1 MLRSLSLKDF
11 VIVDS
16 MTLDFTQGFSVLTG
30 ETGAGKSILLDALAL
45 VTGARGDSGSV
56 REGQSKADISAEFSI
71 SDDITTWLGERELS
85 GDDGVLQLRRVV
97 EADGRSKAFINGHP
111 GTAAMLKELG
121 EQLLDI
127 HGQHAAQ
134 SLTRGEGQREL
145 LDSFAAIQ
153 SDVKIVGQRYKLWN
167 DAKANLAA
175 ANAQSA
181 TFAQERDRIQ
191 WQLNELSEIKL
202 VAGEWESLNI
212 EQKRLA
218 NAAQLIEI
226 AQSAALA
233 ISDDDNAVVSTLQ
246 SLAQRLK
253 ALVALDPSLQAS
265 LELIDSA
272 IISLDEAGSDL
283 SNYAQKIELD
293 PQRLEQIDNRIGQ
306 LFSASRKFK
315 VTPDALTDHEQLLT
329 SQMANLAASQDIAK
343 LEKQV
348 ETEYASFTQLADTI
362 SKARRKAALKL
373 SRGVSTHLQS
383 LGMRGAKMEISLVSQ
398 NPTSSGCDQIEFQIA
413 GHEGVA
419 PRAIAKVASGGE
431 LSRIGLAIAVMAAQ
445 ANPVPTLIFDEAD
458 AGIGGSVAEVVGNL
472 MRDLGESR
480 QVLSV
485 THLPQVAA
493 RAHHQFKVT
502 KENVKGPGKSFTSKT
517 LSKVQLL
524 EESARTDEIA
534 RMLGGIEITST
545 TRQHASELLRQPSS
559 T

>member
-16 MTLDFTQGFSVLTG
+16 LTLDFTQGFSVLTG

-45 VTGARGDSGSV
+45 VTGARGDSGAV
-56 REGQSKADISAEFSI
+56 REGQPKADISAEFSI
-71 SDDITTWLGERELS
+71 SEDIAAWLHERELT
-85 GDDGVLQLRRVV
+85 GDEGVLQLRRVV

-145 LDSFAAIQ
+145 LDSFAAVQ
-153 SDVKIVGQRYKLWN
+153 ADVKTLGQRHKLWN
-167 DAKANLAA
+167 DAKATLAA

-191 WQLNELSEIKL
+191 WQLNELSELKL
-202 VAGEWESLNI
+202 VAGEWESLNV

-226 AQSAALA
+226 AQNAALA
-233 ISDDDNAVVSTLQ
+233 ITDDDNAVVSTLQ

-253 ALVALDPSLQAS
+253 PLVALDPSLQAS

-293 PQRLEQIDNRIGQ
+293 PQRLEQIDNRIGL
-306 LFSASRKFK
+306 LFSAARKFK
-315 VTPDALTDHEQLLT
+315 VTPDSLADHEQSLM

-348 ETEYASFTQLADTI
+348 DTNYASLLQLADAV

-373 SRGVSTHLQS
+373 SRGVSAHLQS
-383 LGMRGAKMEISLVSQ
+383 LGMKGAKMEISLVSQ

-502 KENVKGPGKSFTSKT
+502 KESVKALGKTSGSKT
-517 LSKVQLL
+517 LSKVVLL

-545 TRQHASELLRQPSS
+545 TRQHASELLRQPVR
-559 T
+559 

>member
-16 MTLDFTQGFSVLTG
+16 LTLDFTQGFSVLTG

-45 VTGARGDSGSV
+45 VTGARGDSGAV
-56 REGQSKADISAEFSI
+56 REGQPKADISAEFSI
-71 SDDITTWLGERELS
+71 SEDIAAWLLERELT
-85 GDDGVLQLRRVV
+85 GDEGVLQLRRVV

-145 LDSFAAIQ
+145 LDSFAAVQ
-153 SDVKIVGQRYKLWN
+153 ADVKTLGQRYKVWN
-167 DAKANLAA
+167 DAKATLAA

-202 VAGEWESLNI
+202 VAGEWESLNV

-226 AQSAALA
+226 AQNAALA
-233 ISDDDNAVVSTLQ
+233 ITDDDNAVVSTLQ

-253 ALVALDPSLQAS
+253 PLVALDPSLQAS

-293 PQRLEQIDNRIGQ
+293 PQRLEQIDNRIGL
-306 LFSASRKFK
+306 LFSAARKFK
-315 VTPDALTDHEQLLT
+315 VTPDSLADHEQSLM

-348 ETEYASFTQLADTI
+348 DTDYASLLQLADTV

-373 SRGVSTHLQS
+373 SRGVSAHLQS
-383 LGMRGAKMEISLVSQ
+383 LGMKGAKMEISIVSQ

-502 KENVKGPGKSFTSKT
+502 KESVKALGKTSGSKT
-517 LSKVQLL
+517 LSKVVLL

-545 TRQHASELLRQPSS
+545 TRQHASELLRQPVR
-559 T
+559 